1 MQGRMIVSALDEV
14 TSISVNICINDKCY
28 QFHMLETYK
37 GSKKINKFGKTIV
50 SVEGK
55 LYSIDRKIIASTLH
69 QAILIDTCK

>member
-1 MQGRMIVSALDEV
+1 
-14 TSISVNICINDKCY
+14 
-28 QFHMLETYK
+28 MLEIYK
-37 GSKKINKFGKTIV
+37 GTKKINKFGKTIV